1 MIDVHSH
8 ILPNID
14 DGSRSIEETF
24 NLIKEAKEAGF
35 EGIVCTSHYMENY
48 YETNRPEREVWIN
61 AIHENLENKNIDM
74 NLYLGNEIY
83 MSDNI
88 IELLEDGKATTMN
101 DTSYVLFELPMNA
114 EPMNL
119 YDMVYEMQQYKIVP
133 ILAHPERYSF
143 VQTDPEL
150 IYDLIDKGVLMQANY
165 GSIIGQYGKKA
176 QMIVQKFLE
185 NNMIHMLGTDV
196 HRQNTIY
203 PKIPEIILE
212 LKSLI
217 GEEKVKELTT
227 INPELVINNKRI
239 DIRKPYKVELT
250 LKEKISMYTEDT
262 LQKVKT
268 MIRKR
273 QSGRH

>member
-1 MIDVHSH
+1 MIDIHSH

-24 NLIKEAKEAGF
+24 NLIKEAKQAGF
-35 EGIVCTSHYMENY
+35 DGIICTSHYMENY

-61 AIHENLENKNIDM
+61 AIQENLKNKNIEMD
-74 NLYLGNEIY
+74 LYLGNEIY
-83 MSDNI
+83 MSENI
-88 IELLEDGKATTMN
+88 IHLLEDGKATTMN

-119 YDMVYEMQQYKIVP
+119 YDVVYEMQQYKIVP

-150 IYDLIDKGVLMQANY
+150 IYDLIEKGVLMQANY

-176 QMIVQKFLE
+176 EMIVKKFLE
-185 NNMIHMLGTDV
+185 NNMIHLLGSDV

-203 PKIPEIILE
+203 PKIPEIIAE
-212 LKSLI
+212 LTGII
-217 GEEKVKELTT
+217 GEAKVQELTT
-227 INPELVINNKRI
+227 INPQLVVQNKRI
-239 DIRKPYKVELT
+239 DIRQPHKVELSV
-250 LKEKISMYTEDT
+250 KEKISLYTEDAMNKFKNM
-262 LQKVKT
+262 LKK
-268 MIRKR
+268 
-273 QSGRH
+273 